1 MSSEM
6 DGILQFNQNIKLDKD
21 FHDHNESLIKKIYR
35 QVNNPENSLTT
46 KIGHYI
52 PCRYSRSTI
61 WEFDYIEGKH
71 TLYSGKNCMKTFYS
85 FLREKKM
92 LPLTKEQLKSHQ
104 NGKVRETVA
113 IRQVNV
119 EAQNIVFVI

>member
-1 MSSEM
+1 
-6 DGILQFNQNIKLDKD
+6 
-21 FHDHNESLIKKIYR
+21 
-35 QVNNPENSLTT
+35 
-46 KIGHYI
+46 
-52 PCRYSRSTI
+52 
-61 WEFDYIEGKH
+61 
-71 TLYSGKNCMKTFYS
+71 MKTFYS